1 MPYSQTA
8 ESDDCRGCPGHV
20 GKSHAKRPY
29 VISGGRGWRGAKL
42 GLTGLKSRP
51 PKERFCCAR
60 AAFFSP
66 PCEGGVGG
74 VGQTASAS
82 PGVGRRTSAS
92 SVCSPFARNDVR
104 KRHALQAGEAAH
116 APSTSSIGRAQHG
129 SFVHSK
135 LTGPPPLAPPSQ
147 GGEKEGALAE
157 VAQRIRKECTSG
169 ATPTLHHAVRAPF
182 ARGGEKDRA
191 LSEFAQRIGKECTSG
206 AIPTPHHP
214 RASLPKQA
222 PAGDVP
228 ITRRKLAQELM
239 DLSPVNTV
247 ELANADRVLDIGWT
261 TVFLDPAEN
270 GCGPHLFCR
279 AEDNRDREST
289 APRSSGRHRLRRL

>member
-1 MPYSQTA
+1 MVQRQICTTPRNTVA
-8 ESDDCRGCPGHV
+8 RGCRLRAGRDFREGEAPAEPGLSAART
-20 GKSHAKRPY
+20 GASP
-29 VISGGRGWRGAKL
+29 WRGAKL

-51 PKERFCCAR
+51 PKERFCCAH

-66 PCEGGVGG
+66 PCEGGAGG

-104 KRHALQAGEAAH
+104 KRHALKAGEAAH

-147 GGEKEGALAE
+147 GGEKEGGLAE

-169 ATPTLHHAVRAPF
+169 ATPTLHHASLALRKPEGRQALPFLCDGRTGRLKVRRSRREPAPD
-182 ARGGEKDRA
+182 RLGG
-191 LSEFAQRIGKECTSG
+191 
-206 AIPTPHHP
+206 IP
-214 RASLPKQA
+214 
-222 PAGDVP
+222 
-228 ITRRKLAQELM
+228 
-239 DLSPVNTV
+239 
-247 ELANADRVLDIGWT
+247 
-261 TVFLDPAEN
+261 
-270 GCGPHLFCR
+270 
-279 AEDNRDREST
+279 
-289 APRSSGRHRLRRL
+289 